1 MLPPNLIMSKNV
13 MILMAAVSVVS
24 GGGIGIGSDDDHD
37 NTVNWRRFFLSL
49 WLDVAKDAKEMYFVL
64 YRLAFFWVVVDFFH
78 FWTRS
83 ILFSFLYL
91 LTRVY
96 FALID
101 IFIYWRFFIFCLQYI
116 YWLGGSG
123 WCSPVFYIIR

>member
-64 YRLAFFWVVVDFFH
+64 YRLAFFFLGCCWFLSFLDEVDFIFLFVSFNACIFCFDRH
-78 FWTRS
+78 FY
-83 ILFSFLYL
+83 IL
-91 LTRVY
+91 
-96 FALID
+96 A
-101 IFIYWRFFIFCLQYI
+101 FFIFCLQYI

-123 WCSPVFYIIR
+123 WCSPVF